1 MYLQT
6 KFLNKRRKQKE
17 HFFSQWRKNKDT
29 DRYFKKLFQ

>member
-6 KFLNKRRKQKE
+6 KFLNKGRKE
-17 HFFSQWRKNKDT
+17 TQWRKNKDT